1 MMHAHTTL
9 STTQYKWY
17 CNTISNLKFCNSSA
31 NLDNNTAHFMSG
43 HKWETMPHHIGY
55 DVGVVTVPSM
65 VVRSTNTRG
74 HNLNNDSMWVV
85 GGSRTWY
92 VIYGDETGEGIVDGG
107 SHGGQ
112 QK

>member
-1 MMHAHTTL
+1 
-9 STTQYKWY
+9 
-17 CNTISNLKFCNSSA
+17 
-31 NLDNNTAHFMSG
+31 MSG
-43 HKWETMPHHIGY
+43 HKWETMSFHIGY
-55 DVGVVTVPSM
+55 DVGVVTTPSM

-74 HNLNNDSMWVV
+74 HNLNNDSMGVV

-92 VIYGDETGEGIVDGG
+92 VIDGDGTGEGIVDGG